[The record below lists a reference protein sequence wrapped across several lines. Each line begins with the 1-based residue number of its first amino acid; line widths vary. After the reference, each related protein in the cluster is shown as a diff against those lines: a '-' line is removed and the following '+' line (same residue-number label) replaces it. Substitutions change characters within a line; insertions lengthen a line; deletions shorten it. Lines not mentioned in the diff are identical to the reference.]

1 MRIAVCMPESALE
14 TKGKVY
20 SEVLL
25 YLKVYIGAEQA
36 QNSGALVKAF
46 QKA

>member
-1 MRIAVCMPESALE
+1 MKIAVCMPESALE

-20 SEVLL
+20 LKVLL
-25 YLKVYIGAEQA
+25 YLKVYTGAEQA
-36 QNSGALVKAF
+36 QGSGALVKAF